1 MPVIDV
7 INTLALD
14 KVELYDRPYLLYINT
29 PTPTVTSQLAFRYTA
44 DLISYRENLIER
56 HTSISKSQSLNLQFH
71 CDREL
76 EAIKEICRNAIKPIV
91 ILEGLDILLAYLAT
105 RSRSHL
111 DSSWHNLATTRQLA
125 CPVWI
130 LLPISWK
137 TEMSAQQKL
146 WDNRVKSL

>member
-76 EAIKEICRNAIKPIV
+76 EAIKEICRKAIKPIV
-91 ILEGLDILLAYLAT
+91 ILEDLDILLAYLAT

-111 DSSWHNLATTRQLA
+111 DLFWQNLATMRQLA
-125 CPVWI
+125 CPIWI
-130 LLPISWK
+130 LLPTHWK
-137 TEMSAQQKL
+137 TEMSPKQNL
-146 WDNRVKSL
+146 WDNRVRFL

>member
-76 EAIKEICRNAIKPIV
+76 EAIKPIALIEQNCAV
-91 ILEGLDILLAYLAT
+91 SPAET
-105 RSRSHL
+105 VRR
-111 DSSWHNLATTRQLA
+111 WHNPLD
-125 CPVWI
+125 
-130 LLPISWK
+130 LLEKAISIFSLITFK
-137 TEMSAQQKL
+137 FTFL
-146 WDNRVKSL
+146 DFYRNRFKFISSYSSMVKPLLT